1 MVISAIYSH
10 LAQSR
15 FKMRLYLPIDFMMRE
30 ISKNFIKKDDAM
42 SKITVFCFKVCLE
55 PKVIQER

>member
-1 MVISAIYSH
+1 
-10 LAQSR
+10 
-15 FKMRLYLPIDFMMRE
+15 MRLYLPIDFMMRE

-42 SKITVFCFKVCLE
+42 SKITVFYFKVCLE

>member
-1 MVISAIYSH
+1 
-10 LAQSR
+10 
-15 FKMRLYLPIDFMMRE
+15 MRLYLPIDFMMRE
-30 ISKNFIKKDDAM
+30 SSKNFIKKDDAM